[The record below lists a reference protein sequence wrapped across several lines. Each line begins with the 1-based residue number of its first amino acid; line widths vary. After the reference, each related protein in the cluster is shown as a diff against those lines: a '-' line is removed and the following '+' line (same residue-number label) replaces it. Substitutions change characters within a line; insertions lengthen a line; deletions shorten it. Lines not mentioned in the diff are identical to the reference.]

1 MHKYV
6 IMGMPGCGKG
16 TQSEIMCKRF
26 DLVHISVGDILRW
39 NIKNHTKLAAR
50 IKRLMSAGRLIPDQF
65 VENIVE
71 QRLIDHDWNY
81 GFMLDGFPR
90 NEAQAEYFLER
101 YDIDA
106 VIYIDV
112 PPELIIKRL
121 TARRVCANC
130 GAVYNL
136 DSHPPAKSGVCDV
149 CGSHEL
155 TLRPDDNESAIRE
168 RLDDYQEKTLP
179 ALNLFRQKELVIT
192 VRGDRPI
199 QDVQSDIQRDLNLA
213 KYRIKP

>member
-50 IKRLMSAGRLIPDQF
+50 IKRLMATGRLIPDEY
-65 VENIVE
+65 VENLIE
-71 QRLIDHDWNY
+71 QRLADHDWNY

-106 VIYIDV
+106 VLNIDV
-112 PPELIIKRL
+112 PADLIIERL

-136 DSHPPAKSGVCDV
+136 DSHPPKKEGICDA
-149 CGSHEL
+149 CGKKEL
-155 TLRPDDNESAIRE
+155 ILRPDDNETAIRE
-168 RLDDYQEKTLP
+168 RLDDYQNKTLP
-179 ALNLFRQKELVIT
+179 AINLFRKKELVIT

-199 QDVQSDIQRDLNLA
+199 DEVQADIQRDLNLA
-213 KYRIKP
+213 KYRIKS

>member
-16 TQSEIMCKRF
+16 TQSDIMCKRF
-26 DLVHISVGDILRW
+26 NLVHISVGDILRW

-50 IKRLMSAGRLIPDQF
+50 IKRLMSAGRLIPDEY
-65 VENIVE
+65 VENLIQ
-71 QRLIDHDWNY
+71 QRLEDHDWNY

-106 VIYIDV
+106 VLNIDV
-112 PPELIIKRL
+112 PAELIIERL
-121 TARRVCANC
+121 TARRVCGNC
-130 GAVYNL
+130 GAVFNL
-136 DSHPPAKSGVCDV
+136 DSHPPKKAGICDA
-149 CGSHEL
+149 CGSNEL
-155 TLRPDDNESAIRE
+155 TLRPDDNETAIRE

-179 ALNLFRQKELVIT
+179 AINLFRQKELVIT
-192 VRGDRPI
+192 VQGDRPI
-199 QDVQSDIQRDLNLA
+199 LEVQADIQRSLNLA
-213 KYRIKP
+213 KYRIKT

>member
-50 IKRLMSAGRLIPDQF
+50 IKRLMATGRLIPDEY
-65 VENIVE
+65 VENIIE
-71 QRLIDHDWNY
+71 QRLADHDWNY

-106 VIYIDV
+106 VLNIDV
-112 PPELIIKRL
+112 PADLIIERL
-121 TARRVCANC
+121 TARRVCVNC

-136 DSHPPAKSGVCDV
+136 DSHPPEKEGICDA
-149 CGSHEL
+149 CGKKEL
-155 TLRPDDNESAIRE
+155 RLRPDDNETAIRE
-168 RLDDYQEKTLP
+168 RLEDYQEKTLP
-179 ALNLFRQKELVIT
+179 AINLFRKKELVIT

-199 QDVQSDIQRDLNLA
+199 DEVQADIQRDLNLA
-213 KYRIKP
+213 KYRIKS

>member
-26 DLVHISVGDILRW
+26 SLVHISVGDILRW
-39 NIKNHTKLAAR
+39 NIKNHTKMAAR
-50 IKRLMSAGRLIPDQF
+50 IKRLMSTGRLIPDEF
-65 VENIVE
+65 VENIV
-71 QRLIDHDWNY
+71 QHRLQEHDWNY

-90 NEAQAEYFLER
+90 NEAQAEFFLES

-112 PPELIIKRL
+112 PAPLIIERL
-121 TARRVCANC
+121 GSRRVCGNC
-130 GAVYNL
+130 GATYNL
-136 DSHPPAKSGVCDV
+136 VSAPPKVAGICDA
-149 CGSHEL
+149 CGSKEL
-155 TLRPDDNESAIRE
+155 IRRPDDNEVAIRE
-168 RLDDYQEKTLP
+168 RLLDYEEKTLP
-179 ALNLFRQKELVIT
+179 ALNLFRRKELVIT

-199 QDVQSDIQRDLNLA
+199 NEVQADIQRDLNLA
-213 KYRIKP
+213 KYRIKS

>member
-50 IKRLMSAGRLIPDQF
+50 IKQLMATGRLIPDEY

-71 QRLIDHDWNY
+71 QRLTEHDWNY

-90 NEAQAEYFLER
+90 NDAQAEYFLER

-106 VIYIDV
+106 VLNIDV
-112 PPELIIKRL
+112 PAELIIKRL

-136 DSHPPAKSGVCDV
+136 DSHPPKVDGVCDV
-149 CGSHEL
+149 CGKKEL
-155 TLRPDDNESAIRE
+155 RRRPDDNEEAIRE
-168 RLDDYQEKTLP
+168 RLEDYQEKTVP
-179 ALNLFRQKELVIT
+179 ALNLFRKKELVIT
-192 VRGDRPI
+192 VRGDRPVEE
-199 QDVQSDIQRDLNLA
+199 VQADIQRDLHLA
-213 KYRIKP
+213 KYRIKS

>member
-1 MHKYV
+1 MHKYL

-16 TQSEIMCKRF
+16 TQSEIMCERF
-26 DLVHISVGDILRW
+26 NLVHISVGDILRW

-50 IKRLMSAGRLIPDQF
+50 IKQLMSTGRLIPDEI
-65 VENIVE
+65 VENIVQ
-71 QRLIDHDWNY
+71 QRLEDHDWNY

-106 VIYIDV
+106 VIFIDV
-112 PPELIIKRL
+112 PAELIIERL
-121 TARRVCANC
+121 TARRVCRNC

-136 DSHPPAKSGVCDV
+136 DSHPPEVAGKCDS
-149 CGSHEL
+149 CGSNDL
-155 TLRPDDNESAIRE
+155 MLRPDDNEIAIRE
-168 RLDDYQEKTLP
+168 RLDDYEKKTLP
-179 ALNLFRQKELVIT
+179 ALNLFRQKELVIK

-199 QDVQSDIQRDLNLA
+199 HEVQADIQRDLNLA
-213 KYRIKP
+213 KYRIKS